1 MAILKL
7 KEISQE
13 FGGLRALD
21 NINIEVAANEIYGI
35 IGPNG
40 AGKTTLFNIISG
52 LYVPTEGEL
61 IFKDKNINHLPA
73 HDIARLGIARTF
85 QNIRL
90 FNKLSVLDNVKIGCH
105 GITNSGFFSSMLGL
119 PGSRQEE
126 KFILDRAQEML
137 ALVSLHEKKDEYAE
151 NLSYGEQR
159 RLEIARAL
167 ALNPGLLLL
176 DEPAAGM
183 NLNEKAE
190 LMQLIRMIKEEM
202 NITILLVEHDMNL
215 VMNICEKIAVLNYGR
230 KIAQGSP
237 EEIKT
242 NQNVIESYL
251 GVGA

>member
-7 KEISQE
+7 KSISQE

-21 NINIEVAANEIYGI
+21 NLNIEVQAHDIYGI

-52 LYVPTEGEL
+52 LYIPSEGDL
-61 IFKDKNINHLPA
+61 IFKEQRINNLPA
-73 HDIARLGIARTF
+73 HDIAKLGIARTF

-105 GITNSGFFSSMLGL
+105 GITKSGFFSSMLGL
-119 PGSRQEE
+119 PGSRREE
-126 KFILDRAQEML
+126 NYILNRSEEML
-137 ALVSLHEKKDEYAE
+137 VMVSLQDKKYEYAA

-167 ALNPGLLLL
+167 ALNPTLLLL

-183 NLNEKAE
+183 NLNEKEE
-190 LMQLIRMIKEEM
+190 LMELIRLIRKEM
-202 NITILLVEHDMNL
+202 DITILLVEHDMHL

-230 KIAQGSP
+230 KIAEGSST
-237 EEIKT
+237 EIKN